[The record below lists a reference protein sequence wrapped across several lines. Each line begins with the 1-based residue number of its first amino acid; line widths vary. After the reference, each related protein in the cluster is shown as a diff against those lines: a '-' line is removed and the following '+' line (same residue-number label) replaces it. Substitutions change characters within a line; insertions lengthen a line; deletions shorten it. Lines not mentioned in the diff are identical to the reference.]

1 VSHYLPGSSLSLVC
15 CVGEPTGTDAST
27 GLTPGNAGPV
37 DEIRVV
43 AAVIRREDRLLICQR
58 PAHKR
63 HGGLWEFPGG
73 KCEEGETDTEALRR
87 ELLEELGVNVVRSE
101 AALLER
107 HDEGSPFVI
116 AFIPVEV
123 EGEPAALEH
132 SSLAWGTLAEIKRLP
147 LAPSDRHFVDFLS
160 AHDRQA

>member
-1 VSHYLPGSSLSLVC
+1 MGQRHTAPAV
-15 CVGEPTGTDAST
+15 VGVAPA
-27 GLTPGNAGPV
+27 GN
-37 DEIRVV
+37 IRVV
-43 AAVIRREDRLLICQR
+43 AAVIRRGERLLVCER
-58 PAHKR
+58 PVHKR

-73 KCEEGETDTEALRR
+73 KCEPGETDAGALRR
-87 ELLEELGVNVVRSE
+87 ELLEELGVNVVHSE

-132 SSLAWGTLAEIKRLP
+132 SSLTWGTLAELKHLP

-160 AHDRQA
+160 ARDRQA